1 MFPYHHF
8 VIFFKRSIFS
18 TMKSTDI
25 NELDLIEE
33 TQKRIVCKQMDRN
46 VIEPKPIWKVEVSN
60 EM

>member
-1 MFPYHHF
+1 
-8 VIFFKRSIFS
+8 
-18 TMKSTDI
+18 MKSTDI

-60 EM
+60 EK